1 MFFLYGWNKLKFFV
15 CLQRL
20 LYKLR
25 SRYSSEIDAIQL
37 QQILGNL
44 NCTLAKSLRGF
55 RNMSAP
61 SLDLCRA
68 LLALRDPALGG
79 RLSIEHVPALMS
91 LLKFWKVCYKLLGSF

>member
-1 MFFLYGWNKLKFFV
+1 M
-15 CLQRL
+15 
-20 LYKLR
+20 YKLR
-25 SRYSSEIDAIQL
+25 TRYSSEIDAIQL

-91 LLKFWKVCYKLLGSF
+91 LLKFWKVRFFDLLIIIINFNYCFVLLLVCV